1 MLDLKSFLLGI
12 AGAVIAAAVW
22 VLVSFVLPLYAPI
35 LIDKRGMPFVDDDI
49 WAYKTVLASQRE
61 IGQVITQHK
70 LIPPSGP
77 R

>member
-35 LIDKRGMPFVDDDI
+35 LIDKRGVPF
-49 WAYKTVLASQRE
+49 R
-61 IGQVITQHK
+61 
-70 LIPPSGP
+70 